1 MAAVGPAGKTNLV
14 FNPTSAPHFSH
25 VGEQDVRS
33 VKMALSESTQH
44 QSQVLTGVEGIL
56 NAKSLRPTPS
66 SGVDGHAKTSHRQG

>member
-25 VGEQDVRS
+25 VWGQDVRS
-33 VKMALSESTQH
+33 VEMALSESTQH

-56 NAKSLRPTPS
+56 NAKSLRSTPS
-66 SGVDGHAKTSHRQG
+66 SGVGGRARTSHHQG